1 MCMPQA
7 ETPQPTSVKQYLKLQ
22 FNLQLDA
29 QPLKSHKTIMLV
41 NPLLRKALCPTSL
54 FLFVWK
60 ETSRQAIRICE
71 NSKLKLLDLLQFIMS
86 KFAIHAR
93 ERKKERETK
102 VGGAIQFSKSSTLV
116 IPPKREKP
124 LKDRWHYTT
133 VPDYCTTSTQMSY
146 GKQFFLKWG
155 RAYLTF

>member
-1 MCMPQA
+1 MKCKEMCTPQA

-29 QPLKSHKTIMLV
+29 QPLKSHKTIMLL

-54 FLFVWK
+54 FLFIWK

-71 NSKLKLLDLLQFIMS
+71 NFKLKLLDLLQFIMS

-93 ERKKERETK
+93 ERKKEREK
-102 VGGAIQFSKSSTLV
+102 QRWGGIQFSKSSILV
-116 IPPKREKP
+116 IPPKTKKP

-133 VPDYCTTSTQMSY
+133 VPDYCTANNFS
-146 GKQFFLKWG
+146 
-155 RAYLTF
+155 